1 MSINLQTA
9 KRRAVK
15 LLADMRQLGATAFV
29 INRGDGT
36 QLYRWR
42 PEDKINEQAALPRPA
57 NPAVAPTARDRA
69 CPGERREGYIH
80 HERPERL
87 RARLCA
93 NGHVGG
99 RLL

>member
-1 MSINLQTA
+1 VIARTITDMSINLQTA

-42 PEDKINEQAALPRPA
+42 PEDKINEQVALPSQRI
-57 NPAVAPTARDRA
+57 R
-69 CPGERREGYIH
+69 H
-80 HERPERL
+80 S
-87 RARLCA
+87 
-93 NGHVGG
+93 
-99 RLL
+99 